1 MPHVEKYYELCN
13 PSTCTSTCTALFV
26 GREGSKASTAKPRSG
41 KSALIATRLAMDC
54 DSDRSAEKES
64 PDTLVGAYILWRDQ
78 KVADGES
85 SLANK
90 DEEYQKQKR
99 GQQIRAMKS
108 SWFKSNTI
116 QRRSSWTAGWQANA
130 SAQDAY
136 TGHLRC

>member
-1 MPHVEKYYELCN
+1 
-13 PSTCTSTCTALFV
+13 
-26 GREGSKASTAKPRSG
+26 
-41 KSALIATRLAMDC
+41 MDC
-54 DSDRSAEKES
+54 DSDRSAAKES

-108 SWFKSNTI
+108 SWFKSNAI
-116 QRRSSWTAGWQANA
+116 QRRSSWTAGQHGLLAGKRER
-130 SAQDAY
+130 
-136 TGHLRC
+136 TGCLHRTS